1 MAFAGQVEL
10 ECNGQSDNT
19 RMNCRL
25 IFPLIGLL
33 LLSAAAEALAGDK
46 PWLEVNSPH
55 FRVLTNGSAADARHV
70 AHEFEQLRYVFAS
83 QFPNFRLES
92 GAPLLVFAARDEE
105 TAKALEPQ
113 VWKLKG
119 TAKPAGVFHHG
130 WEKQYLMVRLD
141 AWGQGAR
148 EVVYHEYAH
157 SILHI
162 NSRWLPTWLDEGM
175 AEFYAYTRFQE
186 HGIYVGAPSER
197 SRILVAKRPYPVEN
211 LIADLSP
218 YKNDPDEA
226 QMFYAESW
234 ALVHFLT
241 FGPGMENGKRLN
253 QFFRALQQGTE
264 QKKAFQ
270 ETFGNFK
277 AVDDGLA
284 DYTRHFT
291 FAAVRLPNPPK
302 IEEKEFTSHTLSV
315 AETEA
320 ELAGYHL
327 GTRDQE
333 DARILIEQALKSDP
347 KLGLAHEEMGFLH
360 FANGDDAAALSEFSR
375 ACVLDHSLYL
385 SLFAK
390 AMLSPAATS
399 ESPTDQATFQA
410 ALLQVLNLNPQFA
423 PAYVQ
428 LARVYLRK
436 NDTVNALAASRKAE
450 ELEPSRAGYHVQSG
464 HILLRMGKDDD
475 AAAFAKFVAD
485 RWSGP
490 DHDEA
495 VELWNDVPADQR
507 PPGESL
513 TEMIPKETQ
522 TVSGVVQSVECSR
535 GPENLALVL
544 VHDDHALTF
553 HRKGSFINGFSDT
566 LWYGADHYDI
576 CHHLEGKRAI
586 VRYHPVNDTSY
597 AGDLAE
603 VEIRDDLPSPV
614 KNAMDSRAVAKP

>member
-1 MAFAGQVEL
+1 
-10 ECNGQSDNT
+10 
-19 RMNCRL
+19 MNCRL

>member
-1 MAFAGQVEL
+1 
-10 ECNGQSDNT
+10 
-19 RMNCRL
+19 MNWRL

-33 LLSAAAEALAGDK
+33 LLSAAEAVAGDK

-119 TAKPAGVFHHG
+119 AVKPAGVFHHG
-130 WEKQYLMVRLD
+130 WEKQYVMVRLD
-141 AWGQGAR
+141 AWGEGAR

-186 HGIYVGAPSER
+186 HEIYVGAPSER
-197 SRILVAKRPYPVEN
+197 ARILVAKRPYPVEN

-241 FGPGMENGKRLN
+241 FAPGMENGKRLN

-291 FAAVRLPNPPK
+291 FAAARLPNPPK
-302 IEEKEFTSHTLSV
+302 IEEKGFTSRTLSV

-327 GTRDQE
+327 ATRDQE
-333 DARILIEQALKSDP
+333 DARILVEQALKSDP

-360 FANGDDAAALSEFSR
+360 FADGDDAAALSEFSQ
-375 ACVLDHSLYL
+375 ACMLDPSLYL

-390 AMLSPAATS
+390 AMLSPSATA
-399 ESPTDQATFQA
+399 ESPADQATFQA
-410 ALLQVLNLNPQFA
+410 ALLQVLHLNPQFA

-428 LARVYLRK
+428 LARVDLRK
-436 NDTVNALAASRKAE
+436 NDTANALAASRKAE
-450 ELEPSRAGYHVQSG
+450 QLEPSRAGYHLQSG

-485 RWSGP
+485 RWGGP

-495 VELWNDVPADQR
+495 VELWNDVPAEQR

-513 TEMIPKETQ
+513 AEMIPKETQ
-522 TVSGVVQSVECSR
+522 TVSGVVRSVECSR
-535 GPENLALVL
+535 GPENLKLIL

-553 HRKGSFINGFSDT
+553 HRKGGFINGFSDT

-586 VRYHPVNDTSY
+586 VRYHPVADTSY

-603 VEIRDDLPSPV
+603 VEIRDDLPSPL
-614 KNAMDSRAVAKP
+614 KNTVDNRAAGAEP